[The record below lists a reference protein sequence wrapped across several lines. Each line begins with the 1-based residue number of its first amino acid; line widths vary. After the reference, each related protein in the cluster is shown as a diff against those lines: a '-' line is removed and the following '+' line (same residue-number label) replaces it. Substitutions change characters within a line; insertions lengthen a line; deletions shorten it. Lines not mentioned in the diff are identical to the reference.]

1 MAEVIDWPVDL
12 IPGEMGL
19 GLEGMTRTFE
29 SPWTGSTQTAETPG
43 AKVVMQLSFKGL
55 PVDKARRLEA
65 LIFSLHGQAGRVRLW
80 DFGARLVSSPQPVR
94 GAPVVTEALAMR
106 KSLTSRGWTPGTK
119 VLQVGDWIQI
129 GDELKRVL
137 ADVTSDL
144 SGSALIR
151 VAPMLRNN
159 YPSGTPLLVSRPS
172 GVFML
177 NGDKAVTFQRS
188 PGVFTDVSLSF
199 VECFYP

>member
-1 MAEVIDWPVDL
+1 MAEIIDWPVDL
-12 IPGEMGL
+12 IPGEMSL
-19 GLEGMTRTFE
+19 GLESITRTFD
-29 SPWTGSTQTAETPG
+29 SPWTGATQTAETPG
-43 AKVVMQLSFKGL
+43 AKVVMQISFKAL

-65 LIFSLHGQAGRVRLW
+65 LIFSLDGQAGRVRLW
-80 DFGARLVSSPQPVR
+80 DFGARLIGSPQSVR

-106 KSLTSRGWTPGTK
+106 KSLTSRGWTPSTK
-119 VLQVGDWIQI
+119 VLLAGDWVQV

-144 SGSALIR
+144 SGGALIR
-151 VAPMLRNN
+151 VAPMLRSD
-159 YPSGTPLLVSRPS
+159 YPSGTPLSVSRPS

-177 NGDKAVTFQRS
+177 RDDKAVTFQRT

-199 VECFYP
+199 VESFYP

>member
-1 MAEVIDWPVDL
+1 MAEVLEWPVDL
-12 IPGEMGL
+12 IPGEMNL
-19 GLEGMTRTFE
+19 GLESMTRSFE

-43 AKVVMQLSFKGL
+43 SKVVMQVTFKAL

-65 LIFSLHGQAGRVRLW
+65 LIFSLDGQAGRVRLW
-80 DFGARLVSSPQPVR
+80 DFGARLVGSPQPVQ

-106 KSLTSRGWTPGTK
+106 KLLTSRGWTPSTK
-119 VLQVGDWIQI
+119 VLKVGDWIQI

-144 SGSALIR
+144 SGGALIR
-151 VAPMLRNN
+151 VAPMLRGN
-159 YPSGTPLLVSRPS
+159 YPSGTPLSVSRPS

-177 NGDKAVTFQRS
+177 QGDKAVSFQRS
-188 PGVFTDVSLSF
+188 PGVFTDVTLSF
-199 VECFYP
+199 VESFYP

>member
-19 GLEGMTRTFE
+19 GLESMTRTFE

-43 AKVVMQLSFKGL
+43 SKVVMQLSFKGL

-65 LIFSLHGQAGRVRLW
+65 LIFSLDGQAGRVRLW
-80 DFGARLVSSPQPVR
+80 DFGARLISRPQPVR
-94 GAPVVTEALAMR
+94 GAPVVTEGLAMR
-106 KSLTSRGWTPGTK
+106 KVLTSRGWTPATK

-151 VAPMLRNN
+151 IAPMLRAD
-159 YPSGTPLLVSRPS
+159 YPSGTPLSVSRPS

>member
-119 VLQVGDWIQI
+119 VLQVGDWIQV

-199 VECFYP
+199 VESFYP

>member
-80 DFGARLVSSPQPVR
+80 DFGARLVSSPQPVH

-106 KSLTSRGWTPGTK
+106 KTLTCRGWTPSTK

-144 SGSALIR
+144 SGSALVR

-199 VECFYP
+199 VESFYP

>member
-199 VECFYP
+199 VESFYP

>member
-12 IPGEMGL
+12 IPGEMSL
-19 GLEGMTRTFE
+19 GLESMTRSFE
-29 SPWTGSTQTAETPG
+29 SPWTGSVQTVETPG
-43 AKVVMQLSFKGL
+43 SKVVMQISFKGL

-65 LIFSLHGQAGRVRLW
+65 LVFSLDGQAGRVRLW
-80 DFGARLVSSPQPVR
+80 DFGARLVGSPQPVR
-94 GAPVVTEALAMR
+94 GVPVVTEALAMR
-106 KSLTSRGWTPGTK
+106 KMFTSRGWTPGTK

-144 SGSALIR
+144 SGGALIR
-151 VAPMLRNN
+151 VAPMLRGD
-159 YPSGTPLLVSRPS
+159 YPSGTPLSVSRPS

-177 NGDKAVTFQRS
+177 RDDKAVTFQRS

-199 VECFYP
+199 VESFYP